1 MGHTFHQ
8 GLDQIDNILQF
19 NDIYQWR
26 IIMELKFKRTS
37 SNLFSGILG
46 FVIAVAT
53 LCFFIYIFA
62 TEGIPNLTN
71 ILSIEMLLLFIISI
85 IFGVYNLKLPNIT
98 YIKIED
104 QGFRMH
110 IKLFRPIL
118 FIKYDEISD
127 GKITDGKM
135 ILKRE
140 NKSDV
145 IIFLQFLTEENV
157 NLLINELRK
166 KVRIKG

>member
-1 MGHTFHQ
+1 
-8 GLDQIDNILQF
+8 
-19 NDIYQWR
+19 
-26 IIMELKFKRTS
+26 MELKFKRTS

-46 FVIAVAT
+46 FLIAVAT

-118 FIKYDEISD
+118 FIKYDEIID

>member
-46 FVIAVAT
+46 FLIAVAT

-118 FIKYDEISD
+118 FIKYDEIID

-166 KVRIKG
+166 IVRIKG

>member
-1 MGHTFHQ
+1 
-8 GLDQIDNILQF
+8 
-19 NDIYQWR
+19 
-26 IIMELKFKRTS
+26 MELKFKRTS

-46 FVIAVAT
+46 FAIAVAT

-62 TEGIPNLTN
+62 MEGIPNLTN

-85 IFGVYNLKLPNIT
+85 IFGIYNLKLPDIT
-98 YIKIED
+98 FIKIED

-118 FIKYDEISD
+118 FIKYDEIVD

-140 NKSDV
+140 NKSYV
-145 IIFLQFLTEENV
+145 TIFLQFLTEENV

-166 KVRIKG
+166 KVKIKG

>member
-46 FVIAVAT
+46 FLIAVAT

-118 FIKYDEISD
+118 FIKYDEIID